1 MPWPTELTELLGR
14 RKRLPHRRCLSKH
27 DREIADIRGILKQ
40 QAEQH
45 ALEATEMWALLGK
58 LAKGTEAPQRESRE
72 LWAAVRATQA
82 TLKALIESMPRYEQ
96 P

>member
-1 MPWPTELTELLGR
+1 MPWPTELKELLGR
-14 RKRLPHRRCLSKH
+14 RP
-27 DREIADIRGILKQ
+27 
-40 QAEQH
+40 
-45 ALEATEMWALLGK
+45 LLGK